1 MFACAL
7 CKLKVTFIKACFP
20 VSEYMEEAFVS
31 QDIKYDESVKSRM
44 IVIPAQAGIQRLQMV
59 LKKNWTP
66 VFTGVTT
73 FYEVVNFGEC
83 LDNQ

>member
-1 MFACAL
+1 
-7 CKLKVTFIKACFP
+7 
-20 VSEYMEEAFVS
+20 MEEAFVS

-59 LKKNWTP
+59 LKKHWTP

-73 FYEVVNFGEC
+73 FYESVKNC
-83 LDNQ
+83 LTINMAVLQWLDDIKVKRTIRYC